1 MNSSISVEALKQF
14 LTHDS
19 RGIENE
25 NNNKHSEE
33 AIGHKINHNT
43 NRKIQSPKSHSLFCS
58 MNNPSKEI
66 FHIGNGEEYYNVKLT
81 CNDNTEYGIQ
91 AYWRRS

>member
-19 RGIENE
+19 RSIENE

-43 NRKIQSPKSHSLFCS
+43 NRKIQSL
-58 MNNPSKEI
+58 
-66 FHIGNGEEYYNVKLT
+66 
-81 CNDNTEYGIQ
+81 
-91 AYWRRS
+91 